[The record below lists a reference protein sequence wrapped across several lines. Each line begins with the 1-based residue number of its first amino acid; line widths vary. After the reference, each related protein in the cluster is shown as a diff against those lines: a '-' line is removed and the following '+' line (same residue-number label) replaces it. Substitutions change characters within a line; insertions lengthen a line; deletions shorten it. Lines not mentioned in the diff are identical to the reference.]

1 MNLTKYIIIPAVAF
15 ALTMGSCGNKLDI
28 EPVDNIS
35 SEIALS
41 TPADINNALIGA
53 YTVIANGALYGNNLV
68 LLPDIYASPGYVNW
82 TGTFSTFRD
91 ISNQNIIA
99 TNEDVTRTWTNA
111 YKAINI
117 ANTVLESLDII
128 TDEAQKAEIEG
139 KALFIRG
146 IMYFELVRLYG
157 LPYETGNASTNLG
170 VPITTKAVKKLDDII
185 KGITRN
191 TVAETYTQAENDL
204 LASIS
209 NLGDLPGDLAAAQG
223 MLARL
228 YLQQGKYDKA
238 RDLANTIIES
248 GDYDLATNLETPFR
262 TPNSSEGV
270 FEIQQSEQSNAGSS
284 NDGLATF
291 YSSYT
296 NATGGKV
303 GRGDVSIIPA
313 FYNSYA
319 ATDKRRTQMIYEG
332 NGAKTGLFTRKW
344 YNYFDNI
351 PVVRLTELYLTRA
364 ECNSRLG
371 TSTGDSPLNDINKLR
386 TRAGIDALSSVTLAD
401 ILTERDKELAFE
413 GYKIHDL
420 KRTKRNVGTYAYNAD
435 ELVFPIPYREIS
447 VNPALKQNEG
457 YGQ

>member
-457 YGQ
+457 CGQ

>member
-1 MNLTKYIIIPAVAF
+1 MNLTKYIIIPAVAV

-128 TDEAQKAEIEG
+128 TDEGQKAEIEG

-420 KRTKRNVGTYAYNAD
+420 KRTKRNVGTYVYNAD

>member
-1 MNLTKYIIIPAVAF
+1 MNLTKYIIIPAVAV

-128 TDEAQKAEIEG
+128 TDEGQKAEIEG

-157 LPYETGNASTNLG
+157 LPYETGNANTNLG

-371 TSTGDSPLNDINKLR
+371 TSTGDSPVNDINKLR

>member
-1 MNLTKYIIIPAVAF
+1 MNLTKYIIIPAVAV

-41 TPADINNALIGA
+41 TPEDINNALIGA

-128 TDEAQKAEIEG
+128 TDEGQKAEIEG

>member
-1 MNLTKYIIIPAVAF
+1 MNLTKYIIIPAVAV

-319 ATDKRRTQMIYEG
+319 TTDKRRTQMIYEG

-364 ECNSRLG
+364 ECNSRLR

>member
-1 MNLTKYIIIPAVAF
+1 MNLTKYIIIPAVAV

-157 LPYETGNASTNLG
+157 LPYETGNANTNLG

-332 NGAKTGLFTRKW
+332 NGAKTGLFSRKW

>member
-1 MNLTKYIIIPAVAF
+1 
-15 ALTMGSCGNKLDI
+15 
-28 EPVDNIS
+28 
-35 SEIALS
+35 
-41 TPADINNALIGA
+41 
-53 YTVIANGALYGNNLV
+53 
-68 LLPDIYASPGYVNW
+68 
-82 TGTFSTFRD
+82 
-91 ISNQNIIA
+91 
-99 TNEDVTRTWTNA
+99 
-111 YKAINI
+111 
-117 ANTVLESLDII
+117 
-128 TDEAQKAEIEG
+128 
-139 KALFIRG
+139 
-146 IMYFELVRLYG
+146 
-157 LPYETGNASTNLG
+157 
-170 VPITTKAVKKLDDII
+170 
-185 KGITRN
+185 
-191 TVAETYTQAENDL
+191 
-204 LASIS
+204 
-209 NLGDLPGDLAAAQG
+209 

>member
-1 MNLTKYIIIPAVAF
+1 MNLTKYIIIPAVAV

-128 TDEAQKAEIEG
+128 TDEGQKAEIEG

-401 ILTERDKELAFE
+401 ILTEREKELAFE